1 MLNYK
6 KMTAKEAIRA
16 AKEESGLTAEQIA
29 RRLNVST
36 SVIRRYLK
44 EDDNYF
50 PGLEMLPRLCLVLG
64 NSLLLDWATAQ
75 IKQEDD
81 EQREKM
87 LASLTNAINVLEE
100 ARFLITKVETLT
112 CWEEEEIQA
121 ALDEAD
127 LECNRIRDLL
137 PQKKCGCGK
146 RKNFGAHCGSYG
158 KNVSIELG
166 VDKHNIVTIPILSHY
181 NLWHFLRTR
190 HYSISFSARN
200 RRAIGSPVFY
210 VRSPLHRYDIPQMQR
225 LVDGLLWG
233 NVRLRTNEP
242 TCRSK
247 DGLLFLRISNAVL
260 SEHSSQLARISHSIL
275 KGEGWTPTGNFASS
289 YHEFSRNVIHFF
301 SLPLKLGK
309 EHTITCSII
318 ATVFFGNAKDIMTE
332 MYL

>member
-87 LASLTNAINVLEE
+87 LASLTSAINVLEE

-137 PQKKCGCGK
+137 PQKK
-146 RKNFGAHCGSYG
+146 
-158 KNVSIELG
+158 
-166 VDKHNIVTIPILSHY
+166 
-181 NLWHFLRTR
+181 
-190 HYSISFSARN
+190 
-200 RRAIGSPVFY
+200 
-210 VRSPLHRYDIPQMQR
+210 M
-225 LVDGLLWG
+225 
-233 NVRLRTNEP
+233 RLRQKE
-242 TCRSK
+242 K
-247 DGLLFLRISNAVL
+247 FLVPIV
-260 SEHSSQLARISHSIL
+260 E
-275 KGEGWTPTGNFASS
+275 
-289 YHEFSRNVIHFF
+289 VM
-301 SLPLKLGK
+301 
-309 EHTITCSII
+309 
-318 ATVFFGNAKDIMTE
+318 AKMF
-332 MYL
+332 L